1 MFCIQ
6 VRGLEATGTGQTCG
20 CQFRGKVTLRG
31 FGSIL
36 LAFRKNIQPFKP
48 QMLYFYKANGCS
60 GIFYSDLEHLSN

>member
-20 CQFRGKVTLRG
+20 CQFRGKLTLKG

-36 LAFRKNIQPFKP
+36 LA
-48 QMLYFYKANGCS
+48 YKKKYPTFPPLNV
-60 GIFYSDLEHLSN
+60 IFL